1 MIISSPRDRG
11 NTTARRS
18 SRLDGFTLVE
28 LLVVI
33 GIIAVLI
40 AILLPALNRA
50 REAAKSV
57 QCLSNMRQIA
67 LATIMFTGENGGWM
81 PSHAGGAVL
90 IPTGSGHA
98 MTKSANATEAAN
110 NIAYDFIAWQREY
123 DPTFGYKSEDKDAPQ
138 NITLSGLAKYLGQQP
153 VYNVMGPGAAD
164 QVAPRLESLFRC
176 PSDPLEARPRM
187 RDANPV
193 DKQTGYRYSYS
204 INQMVALTGPR
215 KVQAGWSGSGVP
227 AKPTGTP
234 DGARSWGTF
243 NGKISSIKQ
252 QSEIILYVCE
262 DEQTLDDGAFT
273 PHPYQWNS
281 GLVNVVA
288 ARHQARRG
296 AAKGRDAFAS
306 QANEDAKGN
315 VTFVDGHGEYFTRL
329 DALRRRHSGRPYPD
343 PDYFPFAR

>member
-1 MIISSPRDRG
+1 MRVLTPQRR
-11 NTTARRS
+11 ARVR
-18 SRLDGFTLVE
+18 RGFTLVE

-33 GIIAVLI
+33 GIIALLI

-50 REAAKSV
+50 REAAKQV

-67 LATIMFTGENGGWM
+67 VATIQFTNENGGWM

-90 IPTGSGHA
+90 IPTGSTPGS
-98 MTKSANATEAAN
+98 TKSANATEAAN
-110 NIAYDFIAWQREY
+110 NVAYDWIAWQREY
-123 DPTFGYKSEDKDAPQ
+123 DPVYGYQSEDRDAPQ
-138 NITLSGLAKYLGQQP
+138 NITLSGLAKYLGQKP
-153 VYNVMGPGAAD
+153 VYNVTGPGAAD

-176 PSDPLEARPRM
+176 PSDLLEARPRM

-204 INQMVALTGPR
+204 INQMVALTGSR
-215 KVQAGWSGSGVP
+215 RVQAGWSGSGVP
-227 AKPTGTP
+227 AKPPGTIN
-234 DGARSWGTF
+234 GARSWGTF

-273 PHPYQWNS
+273 PHPYQWN
-281 GLVNVVA
+281 GKQVNAVA
-288 ARHQARRG
+288 ARHQARRAQARGPG
-296 AAKGRDAFAS
+296 AFTS
-306 QANEDAKGN
+306 QINEDAKGN
-315 VTFVDGHGEYFTRL
+315 VTFVDGHGEFFTRL

-343 PDYFPFAR
+343 PDVFPFAR